1 MEKKKEKKARLFH
14 LLVLIAQH
22 EETLEKLCNDMD
34 KIDKHSS
41 LELHEMKTKIEDLKA
56 KLTKDKQKQDQ
67 ALEYLTDADEES
79 FKEKQQFRFINCLYC
94 FTKMKEN

>member
-1 MEKKKEKKARLFH
+1 
-14 LLVLIAQH
+14 
-22 EETLEKLCNDMD
+22 MD